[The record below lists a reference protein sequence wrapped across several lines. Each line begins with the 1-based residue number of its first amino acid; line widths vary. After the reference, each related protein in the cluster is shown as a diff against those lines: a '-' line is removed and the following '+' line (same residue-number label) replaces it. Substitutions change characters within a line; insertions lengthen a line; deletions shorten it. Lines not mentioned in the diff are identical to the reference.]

1 MSSGELHMSEMDELS
16 LLLPIT
22 QPEQT
27 LDSQR
32 LSTDQLDSVLT
43 LFDIPPS
50 SILVL
55 DDVWGTCILHD
66 ECGWSA
72 KISDFS
78 DEQITHC
85 PSCYST
91 LLITT
96 TSMNPY
102 YELP

>member
-1 MSSGELHMSEMDELS
+1 MSEMDELS
-16 LLLPIT
+16 LLPLIL

-27 LDSQR
+27 PDEQR
-32 LSTDQLDSVLT
+32 LSTEQLDSVLT
-43 LFDIPPS
+43 SFDIPPS
-50 SILVL
+50 STLVL
-55 DDVWGTCILHD
+55 DDVWGTCILRD

-72 KISDFS
+72 KISDFL